1 MAPVLKPKESK
12 VDGLAFLGLSLA
24 RKSDKGHPESVT
36 HQIAFDLNDVTD
48 RSYEYLQSTN
58 DDGWLIGGGE
68 PGAPKSYKL
77 PAKDSAHVE
86 IMRIGTYNPE
96 WGGISEKEIIEV
108 MKSGKILIPQV
119 EVLPSQVICN
129 RHSPPELEIRF
140 DMVAPNFVDLDA
152 ELPPNWQLRFIHN
165 QLFKHFYNP
174 SRFCPD
180 PFHATITRKAQ
191 FRSENH
197 KDAYFSM
204 CEAVLKKWRLAGP
217 RPLNA
222 NPVDNKS
229 GIWLFTDRTK
239 PTHLFPPNFL
249 PPYNTKEKKQIIL
262 SYLAEEWDE
271 NRLSWKKATYPEK
284 RSSPQEKPRELA
296 DAGAGVGKGSSNFME
311 WCGNPIETLLGGRG
325 EKAGETVAPK
335 A

>member
-1 MAPVLKPKESK
+1 M
-12 VDGLAFLGLSLA
+12 DGLAFLGLSLA

-48 RSYEYLQSTN
+48 RSYEYLSSTN

-68 PGAPKSYKL
+68 PGVPKSYKL

-86 IMRIGTYNPE
+86 IMRIGTYVPE

-119 EVLPSQVICN
+119 EVLPTTVICN
-129 RHSPPELEIRF
+129 NNSPPELEIRF
-140 DMVAPNFVDLDA
+140 DMEYGPNFVDLDA

-180 PFHATITRKAQ
+180 PFHATITRKTV
-191 FRSENH
+191 FRSEQH
-197 KDAYFSM
+197 KEAYFSM
-204 CEAVLKKWRLAGP
+204 CEAVLKKWKLAGP

-249 PPYNTKEKKQIIL
+249 PPYNTEEKKQIIL

-271 NRLSWKKATYPEK
+271 KTLSWKKAVYPEK
-284 RSSPQEKPRELA
+284 KVEKKQDVKPRELVA
-296 DAGAGVGKGSSNFME
+296 DAGAGVGKGSNFME
-311 WCGNPIETLLGGRG
+311 WCGNPIETLLGSGRA
-325 EKAGETVAPK
+325 KAGEAVATK
-335 A
+335 AQAS

>member
-1 MAPVLKPKESK
+1 MAPVLKPNSAK
-12 VDGLAFLGLSLA
+12 VDGMAFLGLSLA
-24 RKSDKGHPESVT
+24 RKSDRGHPESVT
-36 HQIAFDLNDVTD
+36 HQIAFDLNDVLD

-58 DDGWLIGGGE
+58 DDGFLVGGGE

-86 IMRIGTYNPE
+86 IMHIGTYNPE

-108 MKSGKILIPQV
+108 MKSGKILIPQI
-119 EVLPSQVICN
+119 EVLPTSVVANECK
-129 RHSPPELEIRF
+129 PPELQLRF
-140 DMVAPNFVDLDA
+140 DMPYGPDFVDMTT

-174 SRFCPD
+174 SRFCPS
-180 PFHATITRKAQ
+180 PFHTTLVRKAE
-191 FRSENH
+191 FRSSEH

-204 CEAVLKKWRLAGP
+204 CDAVLKKWKLAGP

-239 PTHLFPPNFL
+239 PTHFFPPNFL
-249 PPYNTKEKKQIIL
+249 PPYNTEEKRQIIL
-262 SYLAEEWDE
+262 SYLTEEWDE
-271 NRLSWKKATYPEK
+271 KTLSWKKAQYPEK
-284 RSSPQEKPRELA
+284 QIEKPKTKTNEVA
-296 DAGAGVGKGSSNFME
+296 KAEKNAFME
-311 WCGNPIETLLGGRG
+311 WCGNPIEALLGGRSA
-325 EKAGETVAPK
+325 EAPPTSG
-335 A
+335 